1 LARINYKT
9 KPYQF
14 IVALIIAVGLMTYL
28 GSESINA
35 NSEHVIDEL
44 DYLSASEIDELEA
57 EIMNIRATYMLD
69 VVIVI
74 TDETNGQSSM
84 NFADDYFDYN
94 GYGINGEGIL
104 MLINMNIREVWLSTA
119 GVKTIPLYPKPRID
133 SMLNTITS
141 YLSNDD
147 YFGGSRA
154 FLSEVAEIQ
163 IDSSKKLIQNP
174 IYVVISLLLG
184 LLVGGIPT
192 AAITFQSK
200 GKHTVSS
207 RTYEAKNSFALTNK
221 IDQFTHETVTQR
233 VIQTNTN
240 SGGGSHTGSSGSSHG
255 GGGKSF

>member
-1 LARINYKT
+1 LAKINDIA

-14 IVALIIAVGLMTYL
+14 LLACIVAIGMMIYL
-28 GSESINA
+28 SSGTLNA

-44 DYLSASEIDELEA
+44 DYLSVSEIDELESA
-57 EIMNIRATYMLD
+57 IMTLRETYKLD

-74 TDETNGQSSM
+74 TDQTEGQSSM

-119 GVKTIPLYPKPRID
+119 GVKTIPLYQPRID

-141 YLSNDD
+141 YLSNAD
-147 YFGGSRA
+147 YYGGCRA
-154 FLSEVAEIQ
+154 FLTEVEEIQ
-163 IDSSKKLIQNP
+163 IDSTKKLIQNP
-174 IYVVISLLLG
+174 VYVLISLLLG
-184 LLVGGIPT
+184 LLAGGIPT

-240 SGGGSHTGSSGSSHG
+240 SSGGSHTGSSGSSHG